1 MFSAR
6 IDAIG
11 PKPYI
16 DECLKKSSIICRSAD
31 DNEHPVIEFD
41 PPNAAPA
48 VTMSPLAFSQPP
60 PNVYT
65 ELHPSPQ
72 LQRSSSDQASA
83 VEISPFMPTFS
94 DIQKQMVGLPQ
105 TLVAPPVIIVF
116 GFDNE

>member
-6 IDAIG
+6 KDAIG

-16 DECLKKSSIICRSAD
+16 DECLKKSSIICRNAD

-48 VTMSPLAFSQPP
+48 VTMSPSAFSQP
-60 PNVYT
+60 NMYT
-65 ELHPSPQ
+65 ELHSSHQ
-72 LQRSSSDQASA
+72 LQRSSSVQASA

-94 DIQKQMVGLPQ
+94 DNQTQMVGLPQ

-116 GFDNE
+116 GFDYE